1 MKPIPVSP
9 QSKTLNDLLKKAKR
23 GDVLLQAS
31 DGERFV
37 LSRVTHL
44 EAFEIGDSNDFADE
58 VKATR
63 KNKRLMKYLDER
75 AAKSKGQKRI
85 PIAEV
90 RRRLGLN

>member
-1 MKPIPVSP
+1 MKAIPVSP
-9 QSKTLNDLLKKAKR
+9 RSKILNDLLKKAKR
-23 GDVLLQAS
+23 EDIILQSS

-44 EAFEIGDSNDFADE
+44 EAFEIGNNEDFAEE

-63 KNKRLMKYLDER
+63 KNKDLMKYLDDR
-75 AAKSKGQKRI
+75 TAKSKGQKRT

-90 RRRLGLN
+90 RRRLG

>member
-1 MKPIPVSP
+1 MKPIAVSS
-9 QSKTLNDLLKKAKR
+9 QSKILNDLLKKAKR
-23 GDVLLQAS
+23 GDVLLQS
-31 DGERFV
+31 PDGERFV

-44 EAFEIGDSNDFADE
+44 EAFEVGNSDDFAEE

-63 KNKRLMKYLDER
+63 KNKRLMKYLDAR
-75 AAKSKGQKRI
+75 TAKSKGQKKI